1 MGHQFV
7 GGVGGEVLIVWQ
19 IQTSMNINF
28 NYIVQWFTDSL
39 KKPVL
44 VGSEADLIHIT
55 PLYFC
60 IMVLIVS

>member
-7 GGVGGEVLIVWQ
+7 GGVGGGVLIVWQ

-44 VGSEADLIHIT
+44 VGSEADLIHIA
-55 PLYFC
+55 PLYCC
-60 IMVLIVS
+60 IIVLIVS